1 MHPIGHM
8 LTTEGDM
15 DISELILD
23 EVKRSR
29 AEQAELRKELK
40 HHIETDN
47 ARLEKIKDAIHC
59 LSTKQALS
67 KQQAGFITAA
77 ISTVVAIVVSV
88 VTMVF
93 TGHVK

>member
-1 MHPIGHM
+1 MHPYWHM

-15 DISELILD
+15 DISEIILD
-23 EVKRSR
+23 EVKRTR

-40 HHIETDN
+40 HHIEADN

-59 LSTKQALS
+59 ISTKQAVTN
-67 KQQAGFITAA
+67 QQAGFIPAA
-77 ISTVVAIVVSV
+77 ISTVVAVVVSV
-88 VTMVF
+88 VSMIF